1 MTDKII
7 SYKGF
12 DKDLK
17 CRDFQF
23 EVGKTYTH
31 SGAVIVCESGFHA
44 CENPWDVL
52 SYYPIT
58 DSRFCAVSQSG
69 DLQRHG
75 DDSKIASASITIS
88 AELKLPEFVKA
99 CVDWLLKTCSA
110 GTEAASGNGSQLAA
124 SGYGSQLAA
133 SGNDSRLAA
142 SGVYSQLAASGN
154 DSRLAASGN
163 DSRLAASGNDSQLA
177 ASGYGSRLAA
187 SGNDSQLAASG
198 YGSQLA
204 ASGYGSRLAASG
216 VYSQLAASGNDSRL
230 AASGNDSRLAA
241 SGNDSQLAASGYG
254 SRLAASGNDSLVMG
268 AYNSRAKAAQNG
280 AIALAWNDGT
290 RPRIAV
296 GYVGETLKA
305 DTWYRL
311 DDKGNFVEVE

>member
-142 SGVYSQLAASGN
+142 SG
-154 DSRLAASGN
+154 
-163 DSRLAASGNDSQLA
+163 
-177 ASGYGSRLAA
+177 
-187 SGNDSQLAASG
+187 
-198 YGSQLA
+198 
-204 ASGYGSRLAASG
+204 
-216 VYSQLAASGNDSRL
+216 
-230 AASGNDSRLAA
+230 NDSRLAA

>member
-163 DSRLAASGNDSQLA
+163 DS
-177 ASGYGSRLAA
+177 
-187 SGNDSQLAASG
+187 
-198 YGSQLA
+198 
-204 ASGYGSRLAASG
+204 
-216 VYSQLAASGNDSRL
+216 
-230 AASGNDSRLAA
+230 
-241 SGNDSQLAASGYG
+241 QLAASGYG

>member
-1 MTDKII
+1 MTNKVI

-52 SYYPIT
+52 SYYNIA
-58 DSRFCAVSQSG
+58 DSRFCVVEQSG

-75 DDSKIASASITIS
+75 DDSKIASASITIQ
-88 AELKLPEFVKA
+88 AELKLPEFVKT
-99 CVDWLLKTCSA
+99 CVDWLIKTCSA
-110 GTEAASGNGSQLAA
+110 DAEVDSGNASQLAA
-124 SGYGSQLAA
+124 SGDY
-133 SGNDSRLAA
+133 
-142 SGVYSQLAASGN
+142 
-154 DSRLAASGN
+154 
-163 DSRLAASGNDSQLA
+163 SQLA

-187 SGNDSQLAASG
+187 SGDDSRLAASG
-198 YGSQLA
+198 DDSRLV

-216 VYSQLAASGNDSRL
+216 DS
-230 AASGNDSRLAA
+230 
-241 SGNDSQLAASGYG
+241 
-254 SRLAASGNDSLVMG
+254 SLVMG
-268 AYNSRAKAAQNG
+268 AYNSRAKAGPTG
-280 AIALAWNDGT
+280 AVALAWHDGQ

-305 DTWYRL
+305 DTWYQL
-311 DDKGNFVEVE
+311 DGKGNFVEDAK

>member
-23 EVGKTYTH
+23 EIGKSYTH
-31 SGAVIVCESGFHA
+31 DGAVKVCESGFHA

-58 DSRFCAVSQSG
+58 DSRFCIVEQSG
-69 DLQRHG
+69 EIQKHAA
-75 DDSKIASASITIS
+75 DSKIASASITIS
-88 AELKLPEFVKA
+88 AELTLPEFIKA
-99 CVDWLLKTCSA
+99 CVDWLIKSCSA
-110 GTEAASGNGSQLAA
+110 DTVAASGDSSRLAASGDGSQLVA
-124 SGYGSQLAA
+124 SGYGSQLAM
-133 SGNDSRLAA
+133 SGDYSYLATSGDSSYLA
-142 SGVYSQLAASGN
+142 V
-154 DSRLAASGN
+154 
-163 DSRLAASGNDSQLA
+163 SGNDSQLA
-177 ASGYGSRLAA
+177 SSGNGSHLAA
-187 SGNDSQLAASG
+187 SGN
-198 YGSQLA
+198 GSQLA

-216 VYSQLAASGNDSRL
+216 DDSHLAASGT
-230 AASGNDSRLAA
+230 A
-241 SGNDSQLAASGYG
+241 SQLAASGYD

-268 AYNSRAKAAQNG
+268 AYNSRAKAGPNG
-280 AIALAWNDGT
+280 AVALAWHDGQ

-311 DDKGNFVEVE
+311 DDKGNFMEVV